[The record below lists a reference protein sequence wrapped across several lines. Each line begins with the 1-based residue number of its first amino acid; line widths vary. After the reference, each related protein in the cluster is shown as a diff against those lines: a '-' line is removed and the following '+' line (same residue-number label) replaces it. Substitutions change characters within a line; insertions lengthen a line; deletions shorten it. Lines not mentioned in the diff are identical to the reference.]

1 MGLKSSIGKIVEA
14 AIVTVG
20 DLAETIAYNQKAST
34 SYDVTTGVVTTT
46 DTVYTFQAIV
56 SPFGAAGT
64 GSNEILDGITSDL
77 AILFASNDLVVTP
90 DTNDTITR
98 NSKEYKVK
106 QIIQD
111 PAGASYRLIVG
122 LLG

>member
-1 MGLKSSIGKIVEA
+1 MGLSSSIAKIVES

-20 DLAETIAYNQKAST
+20 DLAETITYNAKTAG
-34 SYDVTTGVVTTT
+34 SYNVTTGAVAHTTT
-46 DTVYTFQAIV
+46 TYTFNAIV

-64 GSNEILDGITSDL
+64 GANEIVDGITSDL
-77 AILFASNDLVVTP
+77 AILFASNDLAVTP

-98 NSKEYKVK
+98 DSKEYKVK

-122 LLG
+122 LMG

>member
-1 MGLKSSIGKIVEA
+1 MGLSASIGKIVES

-20 DLAETIAYNQKAST
+20 DLAETITYNAKT
-34 SYDVTTGVVTTT
+34 SGSYNVTTGAVAHTTT
-46 DTVYTFQAIV
+46 TYTFNAIV

-64 GSNEILDGITSDL
+64 GSNEIVDGVTSDL
-77 AILFASNDLVVTP
+77 AVLFASNDLSVTP

-98 NSKEYKVK
+98 NSKEYKIK